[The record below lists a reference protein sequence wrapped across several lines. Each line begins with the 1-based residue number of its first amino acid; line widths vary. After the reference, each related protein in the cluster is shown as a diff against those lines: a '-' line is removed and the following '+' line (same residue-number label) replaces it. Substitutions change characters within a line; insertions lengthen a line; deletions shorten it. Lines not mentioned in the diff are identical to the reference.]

1 MIFQQIK
8 AEPTV
13 IPHFCVILTAKF
25 ISGTNFVIWS
35 HSWRQKVNLKVK
47 RSILRS
53 SKQKYDFYQI
63 KLETSVISHFRVILT
78 LKSISGHF
86 LVI

>member
-8 AEPTV
+8 VETTV

-25 ISGTNFVIWS
+25 ISGTNLVICR
-35 HSWRQKVNLKVK
+35 HPQRQKVNFKVK
-47 RSILRS
+47 RTILRS

-63 KLETSVISHFRVILT
+63 KLETSVIPHFHVILT
-78 LKSISGHF
+78 AKSISGYF

>member
-8 AEPTV
+8 VETTV

-35 HSWRQKVNLKVK
+35 HP
-47 RSILRS
+47 
-53 SKQKYDFYQI
+53 
-63 KLETSVISHFRVILT
+63 
-78 LKSISGHF
+78 
-86 LVI
+86 

>member
-8 AEPTV
+8 VETTV

-35 HSWRQKVNLKVK
+35 HPQRQKANFKVK
-47 RSILRS
+47 RSFLRS
-53 SKQKYDFYQI
+53 SKQKYDFHQI
-63 KLETSVISHFRVILT
+63 KLETSVIPHFRVILT
-78 LKSISGHF
+78 AKSISGFF

>member
-8 AEPTV
+8 VETTV

-25 ISGTNFVIWS
+25 ISGTNFVIW
-35 HSWRQKVNLKVK
+35 RQKVNFKVK

-53 SKQKYDFYQI
+53 SKQKYDFHQI
-63 KLETSVISHFRVILT
+63 KLDTSVIPHFRVILT
-78 LKSISGHF
+78 AKSISGNF
-86 LVI
+86 LMI

>member
-8 AEPTV
+8 VETTV

-25 ISGTNFVIWS
+25 ISGTNFVMWS
-35 HSWRQKVNLKVK
+35 HPLRQKVNFKVK

-53 SKQKYDFYQI
+53 SKQKYDFHQI
-63 KLETSVISHFRVILT
+63 KLETSVIPHFRVILT
-78 LKSISGHF
+78 AKSISGNF